1 MSVTPLA
8 ILGSFALLFGLGGG
22 EVRRF
27 ERAAAAEIRSKLTGD
42 APKVGVKVELNG
54 IASLWGD
61 VRSATITASAFQTE
75 GLPLFTEPER
85 RKSGKVGT
93 LRLRLYDFS
102 LAGLRVESLSADI
115 PNCRYDFGLVLSR
128 RVFRLSRSGVGTGEV
143 VLLEKDL
150 EAFILKKYHE
160 IKRVS
165 VKIDKD
171 KVFVDGYGEFLI
183 AKTNFQVIASLE
195 PVDGTKL
202 SLTNARI
209 YFDWRRADE
218 PARKVLLDTL
228 NPVVDL
234 QRDLGLYDAV
244 TIKGLRLRDGK
255 LRAWGATRIPVRP
268 QE

>member
-1 MSVTPLA
+1 M
-8 ILGSFALLFGLGGG
+8 
-22 EVRRF
+22 RRF
-27 ERAAAAEIRSKLTGD
+27 ERAAAAEIRSKLTGES
-42 APKVGVKVELNG
+42 PKVNVKVELNG

-61 VRSATITASAFQTE
+61 LRSATISASAFATE

-85 RKSGKVGT
+85 RRSGKLGT
-93 LRLRLYDFS
+93 LRLRLSDFT

-115 PNCRYDFGLVLSR
+115 PGCRYDFGLVVSR
-128 RVFRLSRSGVGTGEV
+128 RVFRLSRSGVGTGTV

-150 EAFILKKYHE
+150 EAFILKKYRE
-160 IKRVS
+160 IKRVT

-195 PVDGTKL
+195 PIDGTKL

-244 TIKGLRLRDGK
+244 TVEGLRLRDGK
-255 LRAWGATRIPVRP
+255 LTAWGSTRIPVKP
-268 QE
+268 PN